1 MSNPILF
8 RWEVEALLLHP
19 RAPTCTRPGDRYS
32 CKRVMAPSLCGRW
45 QKGHGENV
53 LSTHAISS
61 LLCTRSRQTS
71 CSFEFGLDQRQEK
84 VCLVGCLCLWFPLQR
99 VDRPAT
105 VHLKIAQDS
114 KNTDLKWSLIAGT
127 TRCSGNRSEIFQW
140 AGEKSYKKS
149 KNKYSQL
156 HPHRTCFIFYSQ
168 GGIKTNKYIQPVYIK
183 VLATLCNIYDI
194 IFKHFW
200 IVWNIHD

>member
-1 MSNPILF
+1 MSSHVLF
-8 RWEVEALLLHP
+8 RWEVEALLLQVHP
-19 RAPTCTRPGDRYS
+19 HAHATETGAVVREWWRHHSVEDDR
-32 CKRVMAPSLCGRW
+32 KVMAKMR
-45 QKGHGENV
+45 
-53 LSTHAISS
+53 
-61 LLCTRSRQTS
+61 
-71 CSFEFGLDQRQEK
+71 SFEFGLDQRREK
-84 VCLVGCLCLWFPLQR
+84 VCLGGCLCPWFPLQR

-114 KNTDLKWSLIAGT
+114 KNTDLKWSLITGT

-140 AGEKSYKKS
+140 AGEKSYRKS

-156 HPHRTCFIFYSQ
+156 HPHRTCFMFYSQ
-168 GGIKTNKYIQPVYIK
+168 GGIKTNKYIQLVYIK
-183 VLATLCNIYDI
+183 VPATLCNIYDI

>member
-1 MSNPILF
+1 MTWNRWCHDAVTQSRFVWVF
-8 RWEVEALLLHP
+8 RVLTHVQPHPLHP
-19 RAPTCTRPGDRYS
+19 RAHTHPCARHGGRYS
-32 CKRVMAPSLCGRW
+32 CKREMVPLLCG
-45 QKGHGENV
+45 
-53 LSTHAISS
+53 
-61 LLCTRSRQTS
+61 
-71 CSFEFGLDQRQEK
+71 FEFGLDQRREK

-114 KNTDLKWSLIAGT
+114 KNTDLKWSLITGT

-168 GGIKTNKYIQPVYIK
+168 GGIKTNKTSNSCILTSLQLYAIFM
-183 VLATLCNIYDI
+183 TLFLS
-194 IFKHFW
+194 IFG
-200 IVWNIHD
+200 